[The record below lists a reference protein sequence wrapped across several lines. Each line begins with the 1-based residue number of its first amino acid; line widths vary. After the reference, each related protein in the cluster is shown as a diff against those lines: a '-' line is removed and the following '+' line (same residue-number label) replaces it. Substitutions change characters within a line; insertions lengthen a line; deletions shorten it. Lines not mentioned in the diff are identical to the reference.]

1 MANKSISQLTSAA
14 AVAETDLL
22 ATAIVDGGSATG
34 YATRKHTVADVGAHI
49 GATKTFAGLNTT
61 SKNLVGAANEVLS
74 NFADEYDDT
83 ATYDVGDIVVYEGGL
98 YKCITAVSVAE
109 SFDSTKWTKGTAAD
123 FFGGGGD
130 SGECPRVI
138 AVESDSSGS
147 TKTTYTSGTFNLAA
161 GDVLLVGIMHRS
173 ALTVPAGFTLIK
185 TTTITGA
192 GQYLSTIYHVATTSE
207 SLSATIRQA
216 STVRMSSYWTQL
228 RGVTIGDAHIDY
240 ASLGSSSFTINTP
253 LRPYILFCTNN
264 YISGVWKVEP
274 VDGTTVANMNDI
286 VLYSPSGRW
295 LSVVLNFGTSFH
307 TKYQLTPPESD
318 YAVMG
323 ILVTAE

>member
-49 GATKTFAGLNTT
+49 GTTKTFAGLNTT

-123 FFGGGGD
+123 FFGGGGSD
-130 SGECPRVI
+130 VAVNGNFGGISTLKIVNGVLSNISSGQYFYPLTREGNAPTYDMTKTLKIHMKVKCSSLLSRSQALIGNNASFYYFPSFEFQNSASANLLWAGFSTSGGTWNSSLEVTKAEIPFVSNQWYFIDYEWKNGEFSLTVSDGTNTVTKSVQTAHFYQTSTGRTQIGTV
-138 AVESDSSGS
+138 SDSANH
-147 TKTTYTSGTFNLAA
+147 YAPNCTF
-161 GDVLLVGIMHRS
+161 D
-173 ALTVPAGFTLIK
+173 
-185 TTTITGA
+185 
-192 GQYLSTIYHVATTSE
+192 
-207 SLSATIRQA
+207 
-216 STVRMSSYWTQL
+216 
-228 RGVTIGDAHIDY
+228 
-240 ASLGSSSFTINTP
+240 
-253 LRPYILFCTNN
+253 
-264 YISGVWKVEP
+264 
-274 VDGTTVANMNDI
+274 MNDTYCEQDDVI
-286 VLYSPSGRW
+286 IWG
-295 LSVVLNFGTSFH
+295 NKH
-307 TKYQLTPPESD
+307 D
-318 YAVMG
+318 
-323 ILVTAE
+323 